1 MAPLT
6 RAKEGDGLIPVM
18 RARMG
23 IEESAF
29 CMICLLLSKVA
40 VDNVADVVSSLFVDA
55 GSARLL
61 TLPGSS
67 AD

>member
-1 MAPLT
+1 
-6 RAKEGDGLIPVM
+6 
-18 RARMG
+18 MG

-29 CMICLLLSKVA
+29 CMICLLLSKVDA
-40 VDNVADVVSSLFVDA
+40 VDADVVSSLFVDA

-61 TLPGSS
+61 TLPGGN